1 MYKVTTFLACALPR
15 EVAMALLNK
24 ITPYAN
30 DAELQPLIDAV
41 ASSHYVLIGEA
52 SHGTHE
58 FYATRASITKEL
70 ISKHG
75 FTAVCIEG
83 DWPDAYRVNE
93 YVRGRNSG
101 VNADNALSGFSRFP
115 TWMWRNT
122 VVQEFVE
129 WLKQHN
135 ASAENKA
142 GFYGLDL
149 YSMYTSIDEV
159 IKSLKKIDPEAA
171 ERAKRRYSC
180 LEHFAENP
188 QVYGYAST
196 VGMTKKC
203 EDDVIKQLSELQQKT
218 SEAYQIDGASE
229 ERLFYIE
236 QNARLVSNAEQY
248 YRSMFNDDILSWNVR
263 DEHMAE
269 TLDELVD
276 FLGRNDQKPKV
287 VVWAHN
293 SHLGDARATER
304 SDKDEL
310 NLGQLVRERHRDT
323 CSLIG
328 FTTYTGTVTAASD
341 WDAPAE
347 KKQVRPGYAH
357 SYEELFH
364 TMGEQRFF
372 LQTKRA
378 MEELSEPRLERAI
391 GVIYRPETE
400 RYSHYFHAHI
410 TQQFDWVIH
419 IDTTSALIPLEPTT
433 KWHSGEAP
441 ETFPSGL

>member
-1 MYKVTTFLACALPR
+1 
-15 EVAMALLNK
+15 MALKDK
-24 ITPYAN
+24 IIPYK
-30 DAELQPLIDAV
+30 DESELEPLIMAV
-41 ASSHYVLIGEA
+41 ATSQYVLIGEA
-52 SHGTHE
+52 SHGTE
-58 FYATRASITKEL
+58 DFYATRAYITKEL

-93 YVRGRNSG
+93 YVRGRGDAVS
-101 VNADNALSGFSRFP
+101 AENALNGFNRFP

-122 VVQEFVE
+122 VVVEFVD
-129 WLKQHN
+129 WLKQYN
-135 ASAENKA
+135 ATAQNKA

-159 IKSLKKIDPEAA
+159 IKSLRKIDPEAA

-203 EDDVIKQLSELQQKT
+203 EDDVVTQLGELQRKT
-218 SEAYQIDGASE
+218 LEAYQTDGASE

-236 QNARLVSNAEQY
+236 QNARLVSNAENY

-263 DEHMAE
+263 DQHMAE

-276 FLGRNDQKPKV
+276 FLARSGTKPKV

-304 SDKDEL
+304 SDKEEL
-310 NLGQLVRERHRDT
+310 NLGQLVRERHKGN
-323 CSLIG
+323 CSLTG

-341 WDAPAE
+341 WDSPAE
-347 KKQVRPGYAH
+347 RKKVRPGYAH

-364 TMGEQRFF
+364 TLDERKFF
-372 LQTKRA
+372 IDTKRA
-378 MEELSEPRLERAI
+378 QEELAEPRLERAI

-419 IDTTSALIPLEPTT
+419 IDVTKALVPLEPTSE
-433 KWHSGEAP
+433 WHSGEAP

>member
-1 MYKVTTFLACALPR
+1 
-15 EVAMALLNK
+15 MALKEK
-24 ITPYAN
+24 IVPYSQQE
-30 DAELQPLIDAV
+30 DLRPLIESIA
-41 ASSHYVLIGEA
+41 AKQYLLIGEA

-58 FYATRASITKEL
+58 FYDTRAYITKEL

-75 FTAVCIEG
+75 FSAVCIEG

-93 YVRGRNSG
+93 YVRGKGSA
-101 VNADNALSGFSRFP
+101 VTADNALNGFARFP
-115 TWMWRNT
+115 TWMWRNN
-122 VVQEFVE
+122 VVLEFVE
-129 WLKQHN
+129 WLKNHN
-135 ASAENKA
+135 AKSEYKA

-159 IKSLKKIDPEAA
+159 IKSLRKIDPEAA

-196 VGMTKKC
+196 VGMTPKC
-203 EDDVIKQLSELQQKT
+203 EDDVVSQLSELQLKT
-218 SEAYQIDGASE
+218 LEAYQIDGAAE
-229 ERLFYIE
+229 EALFYIE
-236 QNARLVSNAEQY
+236 QNARLVTNAEQY

-263 DEHMAE
+263 DQHMAE

-276 FLGRNDQKPKV
+276 FLGRNGEKPKV

-304 SDKDEL
+304 TNKEEL
-310 NLGQLVRERHRDT
+310 NLGQLVREKHKET
-323 CSLIG
+323 CALVG
-328 FTTYTGTVTAASD
+328 FTTYTGSVTAASD

-347 KKQVRPGYAH
+347 RKRVRPGLAH

-364 TMGEQRFF
+364 KTGEKQFF
-372 LQTKRA
+372 VEASSVT
-378 MEELSEPRLERAI
+378 EELKEPRLERAI

-400 RYSHYFHAHI
+400 RYSHYFNTCIAD
-410 TQQFDWVIH
+410 QFDWIIH
-419 IDTTSALIPLEPTT
+419 IDETRALTPLEPTEH
-433 KWHSGEAP
+433 WHSAEAP

>member
-1 MYKVTTFLACALPR
+1 
-15 EVAMALLNK
+15 MALKDK
-24 ITPYAN
+24 IIAYSKQ
-30 DAELQPLIDAV
+30 AELRPLIEAV
-41 ASSHYVLIGEA
+41 AKSQFVLLGEA
-52 SHGTHE
+52 SHGTHD
-58 FYATRASITKEL
+58 FYDTRAYITKEL
-70 ISKHG
+70 IAKHG
-75 FTAVCIEG
+75 FTSVCIEG

-93 YVRGRNSG
+93 YVRGRG
-101 VNADNALSGFSRFP
+101 DAVTADNALNGFSRFP
-115 TWMWRNT
+115 TWMWRND
-122 VVQEFVE
+122 VVLEFIE
-129 WLKQHN
+129 WLKGHN
-135 ASAENKA
+135 ASAEKKA

-149 YSMYTSIDEV
+149 YSLYTSIDEV
-159 IKSLKKIDPEAA
+159 IKSLRKIDPEAA

-203 EDDVIKQLSELQQKT
+203 EDDVVSQLAELQRKT
-218 SEAYQIDGASE
+218 LESYELDGVSE

-269 TLDELVD
+269 TLDELVE
-276 FLGRNDQKPKV
+276 FLGRNGEKPKV
-287 VVWAHN
+287 IVWAHN

-304 SDKDEL
+304 SDKEEL
-310 NLGQLVRERHRDT
+310 NLGQLVRERHPGE
-323 CSLIG
+323 CALVG

-341 WDAPAE
+341 WDAPAKR
-347 KKQVRPGYAH
+347 KKVRPGYAH

-364 TMGEQRFF
+364 TLEESAFY
-372 LQTKRA
+372 LETKRA
-378 MEELSEPRLERAI
+378 QEELAEPLLERAI

-419 IDTTSALIPLEPTT
+419 IDETRALTPLEPTQE
-433 KWHSGEAP
+433 WHSGEAP

>member
-1 MYKVTTFLACALPR
+1 MPLKD
-15 EVAMALLNK
+15 K
-24 ITPYAN
+24 IIPYTN
-30 DAELQPLIDAV
+30 DAELEPMIAAAARSQF
-41 ASSHYVLIGEA
+41 VLIGEA

-58 FYATRASITKEL
+58 FYATRALITKEL

-75 FTAVCIEG
+75 FSAVCIEG

-93 YVRGRNSG
+93 YVRGRG
-101 VNADNALSGFSRFP
+101 DAVTAENALNGFSRFP
-115 TWMWRNT
+115 TWMWRND
-122 VVQEFVE
+122 VVVEFVE
-129 WLKQHN
+129 WLKQYN
-135 ASAENKA
+135 ASAETKA

-159 IKSLKKIDPEAA
+159 IKSLRKIDPEAA

-203 EDDVIKQLSELQQKT
+203 EDDVVTQLGELQRKT
-218 SEAYQIDGASE
+218 LEAYQTDGASE

-236 QNARLVSNAEQY
+236 QNARLILNAEQY

-276 FLGRNDQKPKV
+276 FLGRSGTAPKV

-304 SDKDEL
+304 SDKEEL
-310 NLGQLVRERHRDT
+310 NLGQLVRERHKDNCT
-323 CSLIG
+323 LIG

-347 KKQVRPGYAH
+347 KKRVRPGYAH

-364 TMGEQRFF
+364 TLEQKQFF
-372 LQTKRA
+372 LETRQALEDLT
-378 MEELSEPRLERAI
+378 EPRLERAI

-419 IDTTSALIPLEPTT
+419 IDESRALTPLEPTAE
-433 KWHSGEAP
+433 WHSGEAP

>member
-1 MYKVTTFLACALPR
+1 
-15 EVAMALLNK
+15 MALKDK
-24 ITPYAN
+24 IIAYSKQE
-30 DAELQPLIDAV
+30 ELSPLIEAV
-41 ASSHYVLIGEA
+41 AKSQFVLIGEA
-52 SHGTHE
+52 SHGTHD
-58 FYATRASITKEL
+58 FYDIRAYITKEL

-93 YVRGRNSG
+93 YVRGRG
-101 VNADNALSGFSRFP
+101 DAVTADNALNGFSRFP
-115 TWMWRNT
+115 TWMWRND
-122 VVQEFVE
+122 VVLEFIE
-129 WLKQHN
+129 WLKGHN
-135 ASAENKA
+135 ASAEKKA

-159 IKSLKKIDPEAA
+159 IKSLRKIDPEAA

-203 EDDVIKQLSELQQKT
+203 EDDVVSQLAELQRKT
-218 SEAYQIDGASE
+218 LESYELDGASE

-269 TLDELVD
+269 TLGELVE
-276 FLGRNDQKPKV
+276 FLGRNGENPKV

-304 SDKDEL
+304 SDKEEL
-310 NLGQLVRERHRDT
+310 NLGQLVRERHPGE
-323 CSLIG
+323 CALVG

-347 KKQVRPGYAH
+347 RKKVRPGYAH

-364 TMGEQRFF
+364 TLEESKFY
-372 LQTKRA
+372 LETKRA
-378 MEELSEPRLERAI
+378 QEELAEPRLERAI

-419 IDTTSALIPLEPTT
+419 IDETRALTPLEPTT
-433 KWHSGEAP
+433 EWHSGEAP